1 MILSADL
8 RTVLVH
14 FDAGADLAR
23 RPGSRNGH
31 GKSISAGT
39 LARMRWYLEW
49 SSEGGRTI
57 HVLVPGD
64 LESPDQELLRPAS
77 QGRVIRYRDEG
88 DLAIP
93 LPRRRGF
100 TFIINGNQFPIV
112 HWRRAVASA
121 QRHNT
126 DVIVFGPAGALTG
139 TDYPESVLVDSEG
152 QVVRFKRHYVDS
164 PAFADRWS
172 GDAAFLVV
180 KSEHAQAVAAHIVV
194 RGWGL
199 DSIGALVRRFGV
211 RWLSDNRVLSDDRLG
226 MNELIELSRDRA
238 IHWKSPIE
246 SVDAAPDQPHGNTRH
261 GETQLD
267 PRAVHE
273 LQEARIAGMV
283 QEYRVED
290 AVRPDGS
297 RATIDGSSGEY
308 TLTTDDLPE
317 INESRSYLFA
327 KRALDIALSATA
339 LIVLLP
345 FLIIVSLF
353 IKLTSRGP
361 IVYAHTRQGLGGK
374 EFPCLKFRSMRT
386 GAHAIQAQLRALN
399 EVDGPQFKMARD
411 PRVTRLGIWL
421 RKTNIDELPQLLNV
435 LLGQMSLVGPRP
447 SPDHEN
453 QYCPAW
459 RRARLSTKPG
469 ITGLWQVLRKREE
482 CASDFQEWIYY
493 DVEYARHRC
502 FWLDLQ
508 ILFYTPIAMCAARH
522 VAPFAAR
529 LEQAD
534 ICAHSDKMVYKP
546 V

>member
-8 RTVLVH
+8 RTVLIH
-14 FDAGADLAR
+14 FDSGADWSGH
-23 RPGSRNGH
+23 PGSRSGH
-31 GKSISAGT
+31 ESSISEGT

-64 LESPDQELLRPAS
+64 LESPDQELLQPAS
-77 QGRVIRYRDEG
+77 QGRLIRYRDEG

-126 DVIVFGPAGALTG
+126 DVVVFGPAGALTG

-152 QVVRFKRHYVDS
+152 QVIRFKRHYVDS
-164 PAFADRWS
+164 PGFADRWS

-180 KSEHAQAVAAHIVV
+180 RSEHAQAVAAHIVV

-211 RWLSDNRVLSDDRLG
+211 RWLSDSRVLSDDRLG
-226 MNELIELSRDRA
+226 RNELVALSRHRA
-238 IHWKSPIE
+238 INWKTPIE
-246 SVDAAPDQPHGNTRH
+246 PVDAALEQPRGKTNH
-261 GETQLD
+261 GETQEDLI
-267 PRAVHE
+267 AGSVHE
-273 LQEARIAGMV
+273 CS
-283 QEYRVED
+283 VED
-290 AVRPDGS
+290 AAHSDGS
-297 RATIDGSSGEY
+297 WAMIDDSGGEY
-308 TLTTDDLPE
+308 TLATDDLPD
-317 INESRSYLFA
+317 ISDSRSYLFA
-327 KRALDIALSATA
+327 KRALDIAVSATA
-339 LIVLLP
+339 LIVLFP
-345 FLIIVSLF
+345 FLIFVSLL

-361 IVYAHTRQGLGGK
+361 VVYAHTRQGLRGR

-399 EVDGPQFKMARD
+399 EVDGPQFKITSD
-411 PRVTRLGIWL
+411 PRVTRLGNWL

-447 SPDHEN
+447 SPDQEN

-469 ITGLWQVLRKREE
+469 ITGLWQVLRKRDE

-508 ILFYTPIAMCAARH
+508 ILFYTPLAMYATRH

-529 LEQAD
+529 LGLAD
-534 ICAHSDKMVYKP
+534 ICTHSDKKMYQP
-546 V
+546 A